1 MCIFIFYYKL
11 PQDIIDVKPTFH
23 MQGPNTKSKL
33 VAWYPS
39 VMEQRYRRVL
49 ISQNKTTI
57 IVFAKFKFYF
67 IITICANFEA
77 AGSPSFQPQIF
88 LIRQIDRS
96 QDNAQDIRL
105 LSLNLISTIPAESCL
120 FLYSLFFYRF
130 NVAKRMTLHLYSTL
144 FFF

>member
-1 MCIFIFYYKL
+1 MCIFIFDYKL

-57 IVFAKFKFYF
+57 IVFAKFILFYY
-67 IITICANFEA
+67 N
-77 AGSPSFQPQIF
+77 
-88 LIRQIDRS
+88 
-96 QDNAQDIRL
+96 
-105 LSLNLISTIPAESCL
+105 
-120 FLYSLFFYRF
+120 
-130 NVAKRMTLHLYSTL
+130 HLR
-144 FFF
+144 

>member
-1 MCIFIFYYKL
+1 MYIFIFYYKL
-11 PQDIIDVKPTFH
+11 PEDIIDVKPTFH

-57 IVFAKFKFYF
+57 IVFTKFKFYF

-77 AGSPSFQPQIF
+77 AGSPSFQPQTF
-88 LIRQIDRS
+88 LVIRQIDCS
-96 QDNAQDIRL
+96 KNNNAQDIRL
-105 LSLNLISTIPAESCL
+105 LSLNLT
-120 FLYSLFFYRF
+120 
-130 NVAKRMTLHLYSTL
+130 
-144 FFF
+144 